1 MCKMIQHF
9 AEQNTETANP
19 CAVPA
24 SARAHLASRG
34 PWSSVPPL
42 ARQAAPAPGEGG
54 EGRAGSRGRCGSRRQ
69 EGEPAGSSRG
79 LQPPATTPSPEAPLR
94 PRAPSLPPPLPG
106 PSPASS
112 APRPGFGY
120 HWPWGL
126 GQSPPPP
133 RPASSG
139 ATGVGGGGV
148 WQQLPPP
155 RAPPRLRHRHP
166 KPQASAAYLCGW
178 RCRPSF

>member
-94 PRAPSLPPPLPG
+94 PRAPSLPPPSPG
-106 PSPASS
+106 PAQP
-112 APRPGFGY
+112 PRRPVLGSDITGPGA
-120 HWPWGL
+120 L
-126 GQSPPPP
+126 GNPPPAP
-133 RPASSG
+133 
-139 ATGVGGGGV
+139 
-148 WQQLPPP
+148 LPPGP
-155 RAPPRLRHRHP
+155 RGWEEGVCGSSFRHP
-166 KPQASAAYLCGW
+166 GPHPG
-178 RCRPSF
+178 